1 MSVSV
6 LEVAVV
12 VVRCIG
18 LKVEGSIVGVEI
30 VC

>member
-1 MSVSV
+1 M

-18 LKVEGSIVGVEI
+18 LKVEDSIVVEVEV
-30 VC
+30 VCKW